1 MHGINILAQS
11 SWFFT
16 EKILDH
22 LDPYILLIHEDST
35 EVGHKLILRFQNGFG
50 IEIIQAFFFANTPP
64 VFKVLVLRFL
74 GARIDDSIRVQ
85 YTPSAKGNWVHDLEE
100 IISLCRQVACLPPGP
115 RPESGAGGGGLEA
128 IMGRA
133 ETCALTQEA

>member
-1 MHGINILAQS
+1 VHLINIIAQS

-16 EKILDH
+16 ENLLDQ

-35 EVGHKLILRFQNGFG
+35 DVGHKLILRFQNGFG
-50 IEIIQAFFFANTPP
+50 IEIIQPFFFTKTPP

-85 YTPSAKGNWVHDLEE
+85 YSSSAKGNWVHNLAE
-100 IISLCRQVACLPPGP
+100 IISLCRQVACLQPGP
-115 RPESGAGGGGLEA
+115 LPKSRAVVRGLEV

-133 ETCALTQEA
+133 ETFVLPQKA

>member
-11 SWFFT
+11 SWPFT

-22 LDPYILLIHEDST
+22 LDPHILLIHEDST
-35 EVGHKLILRFQNGFG
+35 EVGHKLRLRFQNGFG
-50 IEIIQAFFFANTPP
+50 IEIMQAFFFANTPP

-74 GARIDDSIRVQ
+74 GARIDDSIRVR
-85 YTPSAKGNWVHDLEE
+85 YTPSATGNWVHNLEE

-115 RPESGAGGGGLEA
+115 LPESGAVGGALKRLWE
-128 IMGRA
+128 RA
-133 ETCALTQEA
+133 ETFVLSQEA